1 MSFDSLEQSQASGAP
16 WEIYLFQTQG
26 QSFYLTS
33 ADEAITYL
41 GQAYVPTTIRRDE
54 MEETIEVDSGKITVH
69 IPSAHPLAALFIP
82 YLPPSPMALTIL
94 AGHYGDSEVLC
105 IFAGVVASSSFTD
118 ECALLCRSDKYLLQR
133 KVPKQIYQVQCNHI
147 FGDAGCG
154 VDLVSVTYD
163 GTVTA
168 IDSTGTILTI
178 PAFAALPHS
187 LQGGYLILPGN
198 QGVRAIV
205 TQAGATVTLMS
216 PMIGLEVG
224 GAVSAVAGCQHDYTD
239 CKSYDNV
246 VNFCG
251 FDLIPT
257 INPFDETTSLN

>member
-41 GQAYVPTTIRRDE
+41 GQAYVPTTIRRNE
-54 MEETIEVDSGKITVH
+54 MEETAEVDSGQIKVY
-69 IPSAHPLAALFIP
+69 IPAAHPLAQLFIP
-82 YLPPSPMALTIL
+82 YLPPSPMALTIFC
-94 AGHYGDSEVLC
+94 GHYGDSEVLT

-118 ECALLCRSDKYLLQR
+118 ECELICRSDKYLLQR
-133 KVPKQIYQVQCNHI
+133 KIPKQIYQVQCNHI

-154 VDLVSVTYD
+154 VDLATVTYD

-168 IDSTGTILTI
+168 IDATGTILTI
-178 PAFAALPHS
+178 PAFASLPHS
-187 LQGGYLILPGN
+187 LQGGYLILAGVA
-198 QGVRAIV
+198 VRAV
-205 TQAGATVTLMS
+205 VAQTGAAVTLMS
-216 PMIGLEVG
+216 PMVGLEVG
-224 GAVSAVAGCQHDYTD
+224 AEISAVAGCQHDYSD